1 MPGFKLR
8 PSFPAEVITND
19 TSGETIVFVFCFK
32 HQFTFSELNLLEART
47 HLEKVFRVN
56 FSERFIPSFQF
67 ELEWKEVFRFFVD
80 ILSKQLTRNILLRLR
95 KFITPSLVRSYN
107 GAREGNLNPKVARNV
122 EKERALHDASD
133 EQGFGSQKAAYISC
147 STIGTMLIHLPSS
160 NELT

>member
-1 MPGFKLR
+1 MRCVTIKKRSASCAGIQTQTLGSWKCYHCYLARRSHFAQSINLL
-8 PSFPAEVITND
+8 FP
-19 TSGETIVFVFCFK
+19 K
-32 HQFTFSELNLLEART
+32 LNLLQPRT

-67 ELEWKEVFRFFVD
+67 EPEWKEVFRFFVD

-107 GAREGNLNPKVARNV
+107 GAREGILNPKVARNV

-133 EQGFGSQKAAYISC
+133 EQGFGSKKAA
-147 STIGTMLIHLPSS
+147 
-160 NELT
+160 